1 MKITKIEIYKIRLQL
16 VTPWRTAYGE
26 DTFNEPILVKMY
38 SGSNYGWG
46 EASPLKYP
54 TYSPDFANAVYDLSC
69 NLIAPFLLG
78 KDIDSGED
86 LQKKLSWIKGNPFA
100 KGAFDQA
107 WWDIF
112 AKMQNK
118 PLWQLIKGNSGQFTR
133 GDAYGIQ
140 ESLDVLL
147 EKIEQSVKHNCARI
161 KLKFAPGWDI
171 NMLRAVREHFPRL
184 TLHIDCNS
192 SYTLDDIEMFK
203 AIDEFNLVMIEQPL
217 AYDDLIDHSKL
228 QRAIKTPICLDESL
242 NSVSKAQKAIELK
255 SCRYFNLKPGRVG
268 GNTNLLK
275 INQIAKKAGIPCWIG
290 GMLESA
296 VGLYH
301 CFHMATLM
309 NMKYPADIVRNLY
322 MDNLGASLPID
333 SSCNVIIPNGSGI
346 AFDPKVEALNK
357 VCKNRITI
365 GS

>member
-1 MKITKIEIYKIRLQL
+1 MKITKIELYKIQL
-16 VTPWRTAYGE
+16 PLINPWRTAYGE

-38 SGSNYGWG
+38 SGDNYGWG

-54 TYSPDFANAVYDLSC
+54 TYSPDFTNAVYDLSC
-69 NLIAPFLLG
+69 DLIAPFLLS

-86 LQKKLSWIKGNPFA
+86 LQSKLSWIKGNPFA

-118 PLWQLIKGNSGQFTR
+118 PLWQLLGGRSGEFIR
-133 GDAYGIQ
+133 GDDYGIQ
-140 ESLDVLL
+140 DSFDILL
-147 EKIEQSVKHNCARI
+147 EKIEHSVKRNCPRV
-161 KLKFAPGWDI
+161 KLKFAPGWDV
-171 NMLRAVREHFPRL
+171 NMLKAVREHFPNL

-192 SYTLDDIEMFK
+192 SYTLDDLEMFK
-203 AIDEFNLVMIEQPL
+203 TIDEFNLAMIEQPL
-217 AYDDLIDHSKL
+217 SYDDLLDHSKL
-228 QRAIKTPICLDESL
+228 QSSIKTPICLDESL
-242 NSVSKAQKAIELK
+242 TSVAKARKAIELQ

-275 INQIAKKAGIPCWIG
+275 INQMAEQAGIPCWIG

-301 CFHMATLM
+301 CFHLATLA
-309 NMKYPADIVRNLY
+309 NMKYPSDIIRDFY
-322 MDNLGASLPID
+322 ADNLGVALPVELPYEV
-333 SSCNVIIPNGSGI
+333 NVPGGTGI
-346 AFDPKVEALNK
+346 TFAPDTEALNR
-357 VCKNRITI
+357 VCKNRITLGI
-365 GS
+365 